1 MSALILLGAQWG
13 DEGKGKITDFLSEQA
28 DVVVRYQGG
37 SNAGHTV
44 LVEQEKFM
52 LHLIPSGILYPD
64 TICVIGNGVVVDME
78 NLITELKGL
87 QERGVNADN
96 LKISSRA
103 HVVLPYHKTLDRLEE
118 RIGNIGTTMRGIGP
132 AYTDKIS
139 RQGFRIADFL
149 EKDPRVINKFK
160 LQLSLKNK
168 LLQNVY
174 GEKEFDAEEL
184 LEQIYT
190 QIQTLK
196 KYIADTS
203 IIINKALLEGKNVLL
218 EGAQGTLLDID
229 HGTYPFV
236 TSSNPTAGG
245 ACIGSGI
252 GPAFIDNVLGIVKA
266 YTTRVGEGPFP
277 TELDDAAGEKL
288 REKGC
293 EFGTTTGRARR
304 CGWLDMV
311 ILKYAVRINGLTG
324 LAITKLDVLDDFD
337 TIKICVAYRY
347 HDTIIEDF
355 PENIAT
361 LEKCE
366 PVYEEMAGW
375 KQDISGIKSFD
386 ELPENAKKYI
396 KKIEELTGVKQKLIA
411 VGPTRS
417 QTIVSEKLF

>member
-13 DEGKGKITDFLSEQA
+13 DEGKGKITDFLSERA
-28 DVVVRYQGG
+28 DLVVRYQGG

-64 TICVIGNGVVVDME
+64 TICVIGNGVVVDLE
-78 NLITELKGL
+78 NLINELNGL
-87 QERGVNADN
+87 QERGINADN
-96 LKISSRA
+96 LRISSRA
-103 HVVLPYHKTLDRLEE
+103 HVVLPYHKVLDKLEE
-118 RIGNIGTTMRGIGP
+118 RVGNIGTTMRGIGP

-149 EKDPRVINKFK
+149 EKDPQVINKFK
-160 LQLSLKNK
+160 LQLNLKNK

-174 GEKEFDAEEL
+174 GEKGFDAEEL
-184 LEQIYT
+184 LEQIYA
-190 QIQTLK
+190 QMQKLK
-196 KYIADTS
+196 KYVADTS

-277 TELDDAAGEKL
+277 TELDDVTGEKL

-337 TIKICVAYRY
+337 TIKICMAYRH

-355 PENIAT
+355 PENIAV

-366 PVYEEMAGW
+366 PVYEEMPGW
-375 KQDISGIKSFD
+375 KQDISGIRSFD
-386 ELPENAKKYI
+386 ELPENAKNYI
-396 KKIEELTGVKQKLIA
+396 KRIEALTGVKQKLIA
-411 VGPTRS
+411 VGPTRN
-417 QTIVSEKLF
+417 QTIVSGELF